1 MTVGKS
7 FQVHLV
13 AFTGSLADLA
23 QALREARINAKD
35 IDLLQLVRD
44 YLHHYRA
51 MAESDLE
58 HATETL
64 PDMARIIEIK
74 TRLLLPKPPSS
85 KTADI
90 TEDVVAV
97 VLELDAIED
106 ALVFLRQ
113 QRQRRAQVIA
123 AHTPRPDY
131 PRKPRPLTARTLQN
145 LRSIASKHRISNY
158 FEVAIERLS
167 IPQAMRTLKTQLQR
181 VRRGVFNQLVAT
193 HLSGDVTEHLS
204 DEPASTEV
212 QTPAERWLLRA
223 VYFAGMLELV
233 KEGTLRAHQA
243 NPQEDIVLEWCE
255 PDVST

>member
-1 MTVGKS
+1 VTGTAVGQP
-7 FQVHLV
+7 FAVHV
-13 AFTGSLADLA
+13 AAFSGSLAELA
-23 QALREARINAKD
+23 RALREEHIDAQD
-35 IDLLQLVRD
+35 LDLLQLVRD
-44 YLHHYRA
+44 YLRHYRA
-51 MAESDLE
+51 VAESDLE

-74 TRLLLPKPPSS
+74 TRLLLPKPPRG
-85 KTADI
+85 KTDDI

-113 QRQRRAQVIA
+113 QRQRRAQVMA

-181 VRRGVFNQLVAT
+181 VRRGVFSKLVAT
-193 HLSGDVTEHLS
+193 HLSDDTSAEDGR
-204 DEPASTEV
+204 
-212 QTPAERWLLRA
+212 TPAEIWLLRA

-243 NPQEDIVLEWCE
+243 SPQEDIVLEWC
-255 PDVST
+255 DKT

>member
-1 MTVGKS
+1 METKQSFHVQLTV
-7 FQVHLV
+7 
-13 AFTGSLADLA
+13 FTGSLAELA
-23 QALREARINAKD
+23 QALRETRVIAKD

-44 YLHHYRA
+44 YLRHYRTVA
-51 MAESDLE
+51 ACDLE

-64 PDMARIIEIK
+64 PDMARIVEIK
-74 TRLLLPKPPSS
+74 TRLLLPKPAAS
-85 KTADI
+85 KSQDV
-90 TEDVVAV
+90 TEEVVAV

-167 IPQAMRTLKTQLQR
+167 IPQAMFTLKTQLQQL
-181 VRRGVFNQLVAT
+181 RRGMFSQCVAA
-193 HLSGDVTEHLS
+193 HLPDSE
-204 DEPASTEV
+204 A
-212 QTPAERWLLRA
+212 QTATERWLLRA

-233 KEGTLRAHQA
+233 KEGTLRAQQA
-243 NPQEDIVLEWCE
+243 DSQADIVLEWCDKA
-255 PDVST
+255 PVKKH

>member
-1 MTVGKS
+1 MTVGQS
-7 FQVHLV
+7 FQVHLA

-23 QALREARINAKD
+23 QALRDARVNAKD

-51 MAESDLE
+51 AAESDLE

-74 TRLLLPKPPSS
+74 TRLLLPKPPSG
-85 KTADI
+85 KTDDL

-113 QRQRRAQVIA
+113 QRQRRAQVMA

-181 VRRGVFNQLVAT
+181 VRRGMFSQLVAT
-193 HLSGDVTEHLS
+193 HLSDDPIS
-204 DEPASTEV
+204 DNPVSDDPADV
-212 QTPAERWLLRA
+212 QTSAERWLLRA
-223 VYFAGMLELV
+223 VYFAGMLELI

-243 NPQEDIVLEWCE
+243 SPQEDIVLEWC
-255 PDVST
+255 DDA

>member
-1 MTVGKS
+1 MTVGQS
-7 FQVHLV
+7 FQVHLA

-23 QALREARINAKD
+23 QALRDTRVNAKD

-51 MAESDLE
+51 VAESDLE

-74 TRLLLPKPPSS
+74 TRLLLPKPPSG
-85 KTADI
+85 KTDDP

-113 QRQRRAQVIA
+113 QRQRRAQVMA

-158 FEVAIERLS
+158 FEVTIERLS

-181 VRRGVFNQLVAT
+181 VRRGMFSQLVAT
-193 HLSGDVTEHLS
+193 HLSDDSTS
-204 DEPASTEV
+204 DNPVSDDPADV
-212 QTPAERWLLRA
+212 QTSAERWLLRA
-223 VYFAGMLELV
+223 VYFAGMLELI

-243 NPQEDIVLEWCE
+243 NPQEDIVLEWC
-255 PDVST
+255 DDA

>member
-1 MTVGKS
+1 MTGTGVGQP
-7 FQVHLV
+7 FAVRV
-13 AFTGSLADLA
+13 AAFSGSLAELA
-23 QALREARINAKD
+23 RALREARIDAQD

-44 YLHHYRA
+44 YLRHYRA
-51 MAESDLE
+51 VAESDLE

-74 TRLLLPKPPSS
+74 TRLLLPKPPRS
-85 KTADI
+85 KTDDI

-181 VRRGVFNQLVAT
+181 VRRGVFSQLVAT
-193 HLSGDVTEHLS
+193 HLSEHVS
-204 DEPASTEV
+204 DEHTPTDV
-212 QTPAERWLLRA
+212 RTPAERWLLRA

-243 NPQEDIVLEWCE
+243 DPQEDIVLEWCDE
-255 PDVST
+255 T